1 MASGEQQPK
10 ALYVWGSL
18 LLSLITGGG
27 MPRLVSVAQ
36 AGVPDVATARRV
48 RVSREGVVELRL
60 PPGSAGPYE
69 VSASAFSERG
79 ARSPVVRE
87 RLR

>member
-1 MASGEQQPK
+1 M
-10 ALYVWGSL
+10 
-18 LLSLITGGG
+18 
-27 MPRLVSVAQ
+27 SVAQ

-79 ARSPVVRE
+79 ARSPIVRE